1 MSILKNIRW
10 KIIGTFGRAILWLW
24 AKSTRMTVLGEE
36 DYLKLRS
43 EQKPVVLL
51 VWHSRILIVPFFFR
65 RRGIMPLISP
75 SKDGE
80 IAASIMSGWGY
91 KILRGSGSHP
101 IIKIWNE
108 MKKEL
113 KRGGEL
119 LIVPDGPRG
128 PNRKIKAGGIKL
140 AHETGAY
147 LVLFSFST
155 SKKKYLNSWDN
166 FLMFYPFSKGIAIY
180 GKPIR
185 LDSNMEIDELEKE
198 RQRIEHLL
206 VELDN
211 KADHYYN

>member
-128 PNRKIKAGGIKL
+128 PNRKMKAGGIKL

-147 LVLFSFST
+147 LVPFSFST

-185 LDSNMEIDELEKE
+185 LDSNMETDELEKE

>member
-65 RRGIMPLISP
+65 RRGIMSLISP

-128 PNRKIKAGGIKL
+128 PNRKMKAGGIKL

-185 LDSNMEIDELEKE
+185 LDSNMETDELEKE

>member
-128 PNRKIKAGGIKL
+128 PNRKMKAGGIKL

-185 LDSNMEIDELEKE
+185 LDSNMETDELEKE

>member
-128 PNRKIKAGGIKL
+128 PNRKMKAGGIKL

-147 LVLFSFST
+147 LVPFSFST

-180 GKPIR
+180 GKPIC
-185 LDSNMEIDELEKE
+185 LDSNMETDELEKE

>member
-1 MSILKNIRW
+1 
-10 KIIGTFGRAILWLW
+10 
-24 AKSTRMTVLGEE
+24 MTVLGEE

-75 SKDGE
+75 SEDGE
-80 IAASIMSGWGY
+80 IAASIMSGWDY

-101 IIKIWNE
+101 IIKAWNE
-108 MKKEL
+108 MKREL

-119 LIVPDGPRG
+119 LIIPDGPRG
-128 PNRKIKAGGIKL
+128 PNRKMKSGGIKL

-147 LVLFSFST
+147 LVPFSFST

-185 LDSNMEIDELEKE
+185 LDSNMETDELEKE

-211 KADHYYN
+211 KADNYYD

>member
-128 PNRKIKAGGIKL
+128 PNRKMKAGGIKL

>member
-128 PNRKIKAGGIKL
+128 PNRKMKAGGIKL

-147 LVLFSFST
+147 LVPFSFST

>member
-1 MSILKNIRW
+1 MPILKNIRW
-10 KIIGTFGRAILWLW
+10 KIIGTLGRAILWLW

-36 DYLKLRS
+36 DYLKLRN

-75 SKDGE
+75 SEDGE

-101 IIKIWNE
+101 IIKTWKE

-128 PNRKIKAGGIKL
+128 PNRKMKAGGIKL

-147 LVLFSFST
+147 LVPFSFST

-185 LDSNMEIDELEKE
+185 LDSNMETDELEKE

-211 KADHYYN
+211 KADHYYD

>member
-128 PNRKIKAGGIKL
+128 PNRKMKAGGIKL
-140 AHETGAY
+140 AHETDAY
-147 LVLFSFST
+147 LVPFSFST

>member
-24 AKSTRMTVLGEE
+24 AKSTRMTILGEE

-128 PNRKIKAGGIKL
+128 PNRKMKAGGIKL

-185 LDSNMEIDELEKE
+185 LDSNMETDELEKE